1 MRRRAVGTHV
11 LSPAMGL
18 VCTCQGCGVKFDAV
32 RKCVLVSAGFFAF
45 VHGALLAGR
54 ALGSSS
60 EATAATRNS
69 ARGVTGDNYTDP
81 DSLAGDDDVRR

>member
-1 MRRRAVGTHV
+1 MPVRAR
-11 LSPAMGL
+11 ARE
-18 VCTCQGCGVKFDAV
+18 
-32 RKCVLVSAGFFAF
+32 RK
-45 VHGALLAGR
+45 HDEPYKEPP
-54 ALGSSS
+54 GSSS